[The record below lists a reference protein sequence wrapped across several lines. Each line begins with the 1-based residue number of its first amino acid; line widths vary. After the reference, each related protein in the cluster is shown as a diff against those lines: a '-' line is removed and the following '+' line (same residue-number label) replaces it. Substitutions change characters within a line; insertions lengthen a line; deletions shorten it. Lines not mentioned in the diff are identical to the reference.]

1 MRSFLDSLGKPK
13 KNESTPGATPEE
25 LIGRYS
31 GMSEDALM
39 RELAG
44 LTQKRRADGT
54 YDPDAIKRGVEAI
67 SPMLSESQRAK
78 LKAIIEAL

>member
-1 MRSFLDSLGKPK
+1 
-13 KNESTPGATPEE
+13 
-25 LIGRYS
+25 
-31 GMSEDALM
+31 MSEDALM